1 MAKANLNLE
10 AAEVKALAALVTDTA
25 AKKASAELVVGENPV
40 DFTVRVHGVLNRGK
54 DYEQEIVSKAD
65 PWTLLVVALSHL
77 NGVTVESITKEALT
91 ADPALVENLKVQ
103 AKKAIETVKGP
114 TLTPCNGKVTVDLVC
129 ERV

>member
-10 AAEVKALAALVTDTA
+10 AAEIKALAALVTDTA
-25 AKKASAELVVGENPV
+25 AKKASEALTVGETPV

-54 DYEQEIVSKAD
+54 DYEQEIVAKAD
-65 PWTLLVVALSHL
+65 PWLLLVVALSHL

-91 ADPALVENLKVQ
+91 SDPALVENLKAQ

>member
-25 AKKASAELVVGENPV
+25 ANKASAELVVGENPV

-54 DYEQEIVSKAD
+54 DYEQEIVGKAD